1 MCKTLKKV
9 FQNRYFEIKQSWPII
24 IFVSICHTWYNLKS
38 FAWLVILSKREKLRF
53 DMSAVEETPSV
64 GSQESDTGI
73 SSEMKELGEF
83 KGREVDLI

>member
-1 MCKTLKKV
+1 MTGH
-9 FQNRYFEIKQSWPII
+9 FD
-24 IFVSICHTWYNLKS
+24 
-38 FAWLVILSKREKLRF
+38 KREKLRF